1 MIACD
6 VNVLLNAQ
14 NSALDRHSDYHRWLE
29 EALNGPEPV
38 GVPNLVLS
46 GYLRVV
52 TDPRL
57 FPRALSPDHAL
68 RAAEVIRG
76 APAYVPLE
84 PGPGHWDA
92 FTDLC
97 RTAETR
103 GDRVPDAYLAAIAVE
118 HGCDWVSADR
128 GFARFPRLR
137 WRHPLD

>member
-14 NSALDRHSDYHRWLE
+14 NTALDRQAEYHRWLE
-29 EALNGPEPV
+29 GVLDGPEPV

-46 GYLRVV
+46 GYLRVL

-57 FPRALSPDHAL
+57 FPRALSPRGAL
-68 RAAEVIRG
+68 EAVEAIRS

-84 PGPGHWDA
+84 PGPRHWDA

-97 RTAETR
+97 RTTEAR
-103 GDRVPDAYLAAIAVE
+103 GDRVGDAYLAAIAVE
-118 HGCDWVSADR
+118 HGCEWISADR

>member
-14 NSALDRHSDYHRWLE
+14 NVALDRHADYHRWLE
-29 EALNGPEPV
+29 EALNGAEPV
-38 GVPNLVLS
+38 GVPNLVFS
-46 GYLRVV
+46 GYLRVI

-57 FPRALSPDHAL
+57 FPRALSPDDAL
-68 RAAEVIRG
+68 AAVEAIRG

-84 PGPGHWDA
+84 PGARHWDA
-92 FTDLC
+92 FTELC
-97 RTAETR
+97 RTAEVR
-103 GDRVPDAYLAAIAVE
+103 GDHLPDAYLAAIAVE
-118 HGCDWVSADR
+118 HGCEWISADR